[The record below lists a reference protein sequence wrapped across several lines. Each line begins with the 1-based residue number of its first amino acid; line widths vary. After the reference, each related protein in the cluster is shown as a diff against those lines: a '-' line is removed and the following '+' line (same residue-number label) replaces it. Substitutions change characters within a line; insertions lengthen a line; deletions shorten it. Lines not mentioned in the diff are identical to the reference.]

1 MLVTRSMK
9 ILGVGTSGLL
19 TAYKKAQKLEQ
30 IRKKNGSTAL
40 SYSEFQF
47 LKKATSDKWKIVRVL
62 LTAPLSPELCFYSYI
77 VFPVI
82 SAGNPWAWQALPCKI
97 FFFSTLLQWTQ
108 DIHLIATFDD
118 EEYIKARESI
128 VKKRRVQAVL
138 SSLVF
143 LKSETIDD
151 TPAKKREERIDQ
163 IEVLHNALNKKNSL
177 SKALNELSTFFE
189 EKDTPK
195 QNKKEGGM
203 NQNSSSKASTDR
215 ISHL

>member
-1 MLVTRSMK
+1 M
-9 ILGVGTSGLL
+9 
-19 TAYKKAQKLEQ
+19 
-30 IRKKNGSTAL
+30 
-40 SYSEFQF
+40 
-47 LKKATSDKWKIVRVL
+47 
-62 LTAPLSPELCFYSYI
+62 
-77 VFPVI
+77 
-82 SAGNPWAWQALPCKI
+82 
-97 FFFSTLLQWTQ
+97 
-108 DIHLIATFDD
+108 IATFDD

-203 NQNSSSKASTDR
+203 NQNSSSKASTDT